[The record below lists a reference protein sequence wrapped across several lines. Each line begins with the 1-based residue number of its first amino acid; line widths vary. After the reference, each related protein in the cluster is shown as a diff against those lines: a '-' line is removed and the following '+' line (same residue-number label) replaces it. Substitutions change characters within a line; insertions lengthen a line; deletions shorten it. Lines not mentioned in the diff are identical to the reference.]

1 MIERRNAGL
10 SQPLE
15 PTAEPSPGRRSWRLA
30 LAIAAALLVAVV
42 ASWQIAA
49 QVLKHKVVAALGEQA
64 ELGSLRIGWGGVV
77 IEKLRLPAPEGW
89 PTRDTLRA
97 ERVLIE
103 PDLRSLFAERYSIRR
118 ITAHGAY
125 LSVLRDE
132 QSQIRILP
140 TLLNRQRRKDPE
152 RRAPELA
159 IGAVE
164 LRDSVLDF
172 HDRSVKGQAV
182 SLHFEPV
189 QARLDELLIPEFRG
203 RSPLRA
209 EGIVRGAKHQG
220 SVEVDGWVEI
230 GTRASDLRTVARGVD
245 LLEIEPYL
253 LRATEDGVES
263 GTLDLDLHSK
273 VENRHL
279 DAEGKLRLNDL
290 HLRPGGGIA
299 GTFLGVPRRAVIAS
313 MKSGDDDLELDFT
326 MQGNLG
332 DTKFSLN
339 ETLSVRVA
347 VGLAQSLGVGLVD
360 VIKGVGDLGGS
371 GLKSVGD
378 AIGGL
383 FGSDDDP
390 EGDDPPEAKR

>member
-1 MIERRNAGL
+1 MQR
-10 SQPLE
+10 
-15 PTAEPSPGRRSWRLA
+15 WRWG
-30 LAIAAALLVAVV
+30 LAIAAGLLAAVL
-42 ASWQIAA
+42 AAWQVAA
-49 QVLKHKVVAALGEQA
+49 QVLKQRVVAALGEQA
-64 ELGSLRIGWGGVV
+64 EVGSLRIGWGGVV
-77 IEKLRLPAPEGW
+77 IDKLRLPAPEGW
-89 PTRDTLRA
+89 PTKDTLRA

-103 PDLRSLFAERYSIRR
+103 PDLGSLFAERYSIRR
-118 ITAHGAY
+118 ITAEGAY
-125 LSVLRDE
+125 LSVLRNE
-132 QSQIRILP
+132 QSQLRVLP
-140 TLLNRQRRKDPE
+140 TLLDRQRRKDPE
-152 RRAPELA
+152 KRAPELS
-159 IGAVE
+159 IGSVE

-172 HDRSVKGQAV
+172 HDRSVKGRQVV

-189 QARLDELLIPEFRG
+189 RARLDDLRIPEFRG
-203 RSPLRA
+203 KSPLHA
-209 EGIVRGAKHQG
+209 EGTVRGPRHQG
-220 SVEVDGWVEI
+220 TVKVEGWVEI
-230 GTRASDLRTVARGVD
+230 GTRASDLKTIARGVD

-279 DAEGKLRLNDL
+279 DAKGKLRLNDL

-313 MKSGDDDLELDFT
+313 MKSGSDDLELDFT
-326 MQGNLG
+326 MRGNLG

-383 FGSDDDP
+383 FGSDDDAEP
-390 EGDDPPEAKR
+390 ENAPETKR

>member
-1 MIERRNAGL
+1 M
-10 SQPLE
+10 SQPPESTVE
-15 PTAEPSPGRRSWRLA
+15 PRPGRRGWRLA

-64 ELGSLRIGWGGVV
+64 EVGSLRIGWGGVV

-89 PTRDTLRA
+89 PTRDALRA

-103 PDLRSLFAERYSIRR
+103 PDLRSLFAERYSIQR
-118 ITAHGAY
+118 ITADGAY

-132 QSQIRILP
+132 QSQLHVLP

-152 RRAPELA
+152 RRAPDLA

-189 QARLDELLIPEFRG
+189 RARIDDLQIPEFRG
-203 RSPLRA
+203 KSPLHA
-209 EGIVRGAKHQG
+209 EGTVKGPKHQG
-220 SVEVDGWVEI
+220 TVEVEGWVEI

-263 GTLDLDLHSK
+263 GSLDLDLHSK

-279 DAEGKLRLNDL
+279 DAKGKLRLNDL
-290 HLRPGGGIA
+290 HLRSGGGIA
-299 GTFLGVPRRAVIAS
+299 STFLGVPRRAVIAS

-326 MQGNLG
+326 MRGNLG

-378 AIGGL
+378 SIGGL
-383 FGSDDDP
+383 FG
-390 EGDDPPEAKR
+390 GDDEAEPEDTPETRR

>member
-1 MIERRNAGL
+1 MIPRRL
-10 SQPLE
+10 RPV
-15 PTAEPSPGRRSWRLA
+15 
-30 LAIAAALLVAVV
+30 LAIVIGLLVVAA

-49 QVLKHKVVAALGEQA
+49 QVLKGKVVAALGEQA
-64 ELGSLRIGWGGVV
+64 EVGALRIGWGGVV

-89 PTRDTLRA
+89 PTKDTLRA

-103 PDLRSLFAERYSIRR
+103 PDLGSLFAERYSIRR
-118 ITAHGAY
+118 ITAEGAY
-125 LSVLRDE
+125 LSVLRNE
-132 QSQIRILP
+132 QSQLRVLP
-140 TLLNRQRRKDPE
+140 TLLDRQRRKDPE
-152 RRAPELA
+152 RRAPELS
-159 IGAVE
+159 IGSVE

-172 HDRSVKGQAV
+172 HGRSLKSGQVV

-189 QARLDELLIPEFRG
+189 QVRLDDLLIPEFRG
-203 RSPLRA
+203 KSPLHA
-209 EGIVRGAKHQG
+209 EGTVKGQKYQG
-220 SVEVDGWVEI
+220 KVEVDGWVEI
-230 GTRASDLRTVARGVD
+230 GTRASDLTTVARGVD

-273 VENRHL
+273 VENRRL
-279 DAEGKLRLNDL
+279 DAKGKLRLNDL

-326 MQGNLG
+326 MRGNLG

-390 EGDDPPEAKR
+390 ERDDPPEAKR

>member
-1 MIERRNAGL
+1 MQR
-10 SQPLE
+10 
-15 PTAEPSPGRRSWRLA
+15 WRWG
-30 LAIAAALLVAVV
+30 LAIAAGLLVAVL
-42 ASWQIAA
+42 AAWQIAA
-49 QVLKHKVVAALGEQA
+49 QVLKQRVVAALGEQA
-64 ELGSLRIGWGGVV
+64 EVGSLRIGWGGVV

-89 PTRDTLRA
+89 PTKDTLRA

-103 PDLRSLFAERYSIRR
+103 PDLGSLFAERYSIRR
-118 ITAHGAY
+118 ITAEGAY
-125 LSVLRDE
+125 LSVLRNE
-132 QSQIRILP
+132 QSQLHVLP

-152 RRAPELA
+152 RRAPDLA

-172 HDRSVKGQAV
+172 HDRSVKDGQVV

-189 QARLDELLIPEFRG
+189 QARLNDLLIPEFRG
-203 RSPLRA
+203 KSPLYA
-209 EGIVRGAKHQG
+209 EGTVRGPRHQG
-220 SVEVDGWVEI
+220 TVEVEGWVEI

-245 LLEIEPYL
+245 LLKIEPYL

-279 DAEGKLRLNDL
+279 DAKGKLRLNDL

-313 MKSGDDDLELDFT
+313 MKSGSDDLELDFT
-326 MQGNLG
+326 MRGNLG

-383 FGSDDDP
+383 FGSDDDAEP
-390 EGDDPPEAKR
+390 ENAPETKR

>member
-1 MIERRNAGL
+1 MIPRRL
-10 SQPLE
+10 RPV
-15 PTAEPSPGRRSWRLA
+15 
-30 LAIAAALLVAVV
+30 LAIVIGLLVVAA

-49 QVLKHKVVAALGEQA
+49 QVLKGKVVAALGEQA
-64 ELGSLRIGWGGVV
+64 EVGALRIGWGGVV

-89 PTRDTLRA
+89 PTKDTLRA

-103 PDLRSLFAERYSIRR
+103 PDLGSLFAERYSIRR
-118 ITAHGAY
+118 ITAEGAY
-125 LSVLRDE
+125 LSVLRNE
-132 QSQIRILP
+132 QSQLRVLP
-140 TLLNRQRRKDPE
+140 TLLDRQRRKDPK
-152 RRAPELA
+152 RRAPELS
-159 IGAVE
+159 IGSVE

-172 HDRSVKGQAV
+172 HDRSLKSGQVV

-189 QARLDELLIPEFRG
+189 QVRLDDLLIPEFRG
-203 RSPLRA
+203 KSPLHA
-209 EGIVRGAKHQG
+209 EGTVKGQKYQG
-220 SVEVDGWVEI
+220 KVEVDGWVEI
-230 GTRASDLRTVARGVD
+230 GTRASDLTTVARGVD

-273 VENRHL
+273 VENRRL
-279 DAEGKLRLNDL
+279 DAKGKLRLNDL

-326 MQGNLG
+326 MRGNLG

-378 AIGGL
+378 VIGGL
-383 FGSDDDP
+383 FGSDEDS
-390 EGDDPPEAKR
+390 EQEDPPEAKR

>member
-1 MIERRNAGL
+1 MQR
-10 SQPLE
+10 
-15 PTAEPSPGRRSWRLA
+15 WRWG
-30 LAIAAALLVAVV
+30 LAIAAGLLAAVL
-42 ASWQIAA
+42 AAWQVAA
-49 QVLKHKVVAALGEQA
+49 QVLKQRVVAALGEQA
-64 ELGSLRIGWGGVV
+64 EVGSLRIGWGGVV
-77 IEKLRLPAPEGW
+77 IDKLRLPAPEGW
-89 PTRDTLRA
+89 PTKDTLRA

-103 PDLRSLFAERYSIRR
+103 PDLGSLFAERYSIRR
-118 ITAHGAY
+118 ITAEGAY
-125 LSVLRDE
+125 LSVLRNE
-132 QSQIRILP
+132 QSQLRVLP
-140 TLLNRQRRKDPE
+140 TLLDRQRRKDPE
-152 RRAPELA
+152 KRAPELS
-159 IGAVE
+159 IGSVE

-172 HDRSVKGQAV
+172 HDRSVKGRQVV

-189 QARLDELLIPEFRG
+189 RARLDDLRIPEFRG
-203 RSPLRA
+203 KSPLHA
-209 EGIVRGAKHQG
+209 EGTVRGPRHQG
-220 SVEVDGWVEI
+220 MVKVEGWVEI
-230 GTRASDLRTVARGVD
+230 GTRASDLKTIARGVD

-279 DAEGKLRLNDL
+279 DAKGKLRLNDL

-313 MKSGDDDLELDFT
+313 MKSGSDDLELDFT
-326 MQGNLG
+326 MRGNLG
-332 DTKFSLN
+332 DTRFSLN

-383 FGSDDDP
+383 FGSDDEAEP
-390 EGDDPPEAKR
+390 ENAPETKR

>member
-1 MIERRNAGL
+1 MNLTPEAATGMPSRRRG
-10 SQPLE
+10 
-15 PTAEPSPGRRSWRLA
+15 WRYLPV
-30 LAIAAALLVAVV
+30 LIGGVLVALV
-42 ASWQIAA
+42 ASWQVAA
-49 QVLKHKVVAALGEQA
+49 QVLKGKVVAALGDQA
-64 ELGSLRIGWGGVV
+64 EVGALRIGWGGVV
-77 IEKLRLPAPEGW
+77 IENLRLPAPEGW
-89 PTRDTLRA
+89 PAKDTLRA

-103 PDLRSLFAERYSIRR
+103 PDLGSLFAERYSIRR
-118 ITAHGAY
+118 ITAEGAY
-125 LSVLRDE
+125 LSVLRNE
-132 QSQIRILP
+132 QSQLRVLP
-140 TLLNRQRRKDPE
+140 TLLDRQRRKDPKW
-152 RRAPELA
+152 RAPALS
-159 IGAVE
+159 IGSVE

-172 HDRSVKGQAV
+172 HDRSVKSGQVV

-189 QARLDELLIPEFRG
+189 RARLDDLLIPEFRG
-203 RSPLRA
+203 KSPLHA
-209 EGIVRGAKHQG
+209 AGTVRGPKHQG
-220 SVEVDGWVEI
+220 TVEVDGWVEI
-230 GTRASDLRTVARGVD
+230 GTRASDLKTIARGVD

-279 DAEGKLRLNDL
+279 DAKGKLRLNDL

-326 MQGNLG
+326 MRGNLG

-371 GLKSVGD
+371 GLKAVGD
-378 AIGGL
+378 AVGGL
-383 FGSDDDP
+383 FGAGDDDAEQENSP
-390 EGDDPPEAKR
+390 EPKR

>member
-1 MIERRNAGL
+1 MSR
-10 SQPLE
+10 
-15 PTAEPSPGRRSWRLA
+15 PTDAIAEPPFPRMQRWRWG
-30 LAIAAALLVAVV
+30 LAIAAGLLAAVL
-42 ASWQIAA
+42 AAWQVAA
-49 QVLKHKVVAALGEQA
+49 QVLKQRVVAALGEQA
-64 ELGSLRIGWGGVV
+64 EVGSLRIGWGGVV
-77 IEKLRLPAPEGW
+77 IDKLRLPAPEGW
-89 PTRDTLRA
+89 PTKDTLRA

-103 PDLRSLFAERYSIRR
+103 PDLGSLFAERYSIRR
-118 ITAHGAY
+118 ITAEGAY
-125 LSVLRDE
+125 LSVLRNE
-132 QSQIRILP
+132 QSQLRVLP
-140 TLLNRQRRKDPE
+140 TLLDRQRRKDPE
-152 RRAPELA
+152 KRAPELS
-159 IGAVE
+159 IGSVE

-172 HDRSVKGQAV
+172 HDRSVKGRQVV

-189 QARLDELLIPEFRG
+189 RARLDDLRIPEFRG
-203 RSPLRA
+203 KSPLHA
-209 EGIVRGAKHQG
+209 EGTVRGPRHQG
-220 SVEVDGWVEI
+220 TVKVEGWVEI
-230 GTRASDLRTVARGVD
+230 GTRASDLKTIARGVD

-279 DAEGKLRLNDL
+279 DAKGKLRLNDL

-313 MKSGDDDLELDFT
+313 MKSGSDDLELDFT
-326 MQGNLG
+326 MRGNLG

-383 FGSDDDP
+383 FGSDDEAEP
-390 EGDDPPEAKR
+390 ENAPETKR